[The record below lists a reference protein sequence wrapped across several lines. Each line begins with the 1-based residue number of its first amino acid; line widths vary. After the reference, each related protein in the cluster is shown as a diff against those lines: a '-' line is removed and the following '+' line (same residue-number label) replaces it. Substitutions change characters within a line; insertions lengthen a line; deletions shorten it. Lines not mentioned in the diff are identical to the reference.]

1 MNPRASANAVVDTI
15 NRVVNVVGA
24 SANLVSNVLVNSER
38 LVADVVGDSAAVA
51 RESEALYAS
60 AAEGASAVRE
70 AVRATPR
77 FSRVVSELLR
87 LVAAYRVHE
96 FKARALSPAA
106 AERALQKLHERS
118 AERLYALCIEL
129 RGGVLKVGQFAS
141 SRMDLLPEPYIVS
154 LARLQDSVPAIPLE
168 AIAER
173 VEQELGAPLDQ
184 LFERFDAEP
193 LAAASL
199 AQVHE
204 AVPRGETRSVA
215 VKVQVPQIEQTV
227 EIDLAALKV
236 MAGVVQDAI
245 VPHLDLRTVATE
257 LERSV
262 VKELDYER
270 EARVAAQLAQDF
282 AGNDRVIVPRV
293 VEALSSKR
301 VLTMD
306 LVQGQRLVKYL
317 EAQVAAGPVADRKG
331 LDQLFETLIRTTC
344 AQVLEHGLFQADPHP
359 GNYLVVEGETQDAPV
374 LALLDFGAFTPFP
387 DELRRDYA
395 ALAAAILTRDHDQVT
410 TRLRELGFATRDGS
424 EETLLRFSEMLMDTF
439 RPDPTVSLDD
449 LDPREAFEE
458 ALALARANPV
468 QVPGHFVLLGR
479 VFAAL
484 GGLLLRYRPQI
495 NLFVLLAPYLAPVMA
510 SAAAAPAAAKSA
522 V

>member
-1 MNPRASANAVVDTI
+1 M
-15 NRVVNVVGA
+15 
-24 SANLVSNVLVNSER
+24 
-38 LVADVVGDSAAVA
+38 
-51 RESEALYAS
+51 
-60 AAEGASAVRE
+60 
-70 AVRATPR
+70 
-77 FSRVVSELLR
+77 
-87 LVAAYRVHE
+87 
-96 FKARALSPAA
+96 
-106 AERALQKLHERS
+106 
-118 AERLYALCIEL
+118 
-129 RGGVLKVGQFAS
+129 
-141 SRMDLLPEPYIVS
+141 
-154 LARLQDSVPAIPLE
+154 
-168 AIAER
+168 
-173 VEQELGAPLDQ
+173 EQELGAPLDQ
-184 LFERFDAEP
+184 LFERFDPEP

-199 AQVHE
+199 AQVHV

-245 VPHLDLRTVATE
+245 VPHLDLRTVAAE

-262 VKELDYER
+262 VKELDYQR

-282 AGNDRVIVPRV
+282 AGNDRVIVPGV
-293 VEALSSKR
+293 VEALSSAR

-306 LVQGQRLVKYL
+306 LVEGQRLVPYL
-317 EAQVAAGPVADRKG
+317 EAQVEAGPATDRTG

-359 GNYLVVEGETQDAPV
+359 GNYLVVEGAGEGDAPV
-374 LALLDFGAFTPFP
+374 LALLDFGAFTPFS

-395 ALAAAILTRDHDQVT
+395 ALAAAILARDHDQVT
-410 TRLRELGFATRDGS
+410 TRLRELGFRTRDGS

-495 NLFVLLAPYLAPVMA
+495 NLFVLLAPYLAPVIAPVLA
-510 SAAAAPAAAKSA
+510 SSGTTPAASTAS